1 MKAGTYSADELRA
14 VSVSE
19 ITSYLA
25 RHGWS
30 AAAHDSEF
38 ADIWHREALE
48 NSPEVLVPTRADLTD
63 YALRV
68 GDLLRTLETWESRSP
83 LDILRDWALA
93 SADVIRLR
101 RPTQDSMDESI
112 VLHDGAALINQ
123 AMSLMTAAA
132 CAVIAPHAV
141 VPSRRPPQALDYL
154 RRVRMGQTEKG
165 SYVLTIV
172 SKVTPLLTPGAPG
185 LLEFMDEPFPRRV
198 TRMLVRS
205 LEALNWA
212 SEQTQATGDF
222 SSFTDRI
229 DDGVSANLCDAI
241 RGMVSR
247 EDFEAEIGVL
257 VTWSSAPP
265 SPPGGSPAFQF
276 KPSQAPLL
284 LEASEHLRRWE
295 PQQGALI
302 TGVIVGLHRQE
313 GQWDGR
319 VTVACVI
326 EGSVRQLQVPLP
338 GADYQ
343 LAVDAH
349 GDQKQVIF
357 RADIQRLGRSYR
369 ASNISEFKVI
379 G

>member
-1 MKAGTYSADELRA
+1 
-14 VSVSE
+14 
-19 ITSYLA
+19 
-25 RHGWS
+25 
-30 AAAHDSEF
+30 
-38 ADIWHREALE
+38 
-48 NSPEVLVPTRADLTD
+48 
-63 YALRV
+63 
-68 GDLLRTLETWESRSP
+68 
-83 LDILRDWALA
+83 
-93 SADVIRLR
+93 
-101 RPTQDSMDESI
+101 
-112 VLHDGAALINQ
+112 
-123 AMSLMTAAA
+123 
-132 CAVIAPHAV
+132 
-141 VPSRRPPQALDYL
+141 
-154 RRVRMGQTEKG
+154 
-165 SYVLTIV
+165 
-172 SKVTPLLTPGAPG
+172 
-185 LLEFMDEPFPRRV
+185 
-198 TRMLVRS
+198 MLVRS

-265 SPPGGSPAFQF
+265 SPPGESPAFQF